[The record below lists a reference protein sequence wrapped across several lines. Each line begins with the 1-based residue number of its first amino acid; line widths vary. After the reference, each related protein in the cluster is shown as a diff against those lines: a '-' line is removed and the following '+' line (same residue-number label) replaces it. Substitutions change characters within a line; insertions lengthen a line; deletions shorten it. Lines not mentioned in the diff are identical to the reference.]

1 MCGDRRIDDPNDA
14 IPHRRLQ
21 PPFPAPARMEGHA
34 GAEVGE
40 KVEGIER
47 FHRLAAL
54 VRTAPIAV
62 FALGAGTCSDQK
74 RGGHAQGRYRTPTP
88 LAQGQGRAQPEVEVV
103 EDVNERDPF
112 RYRGIGSVDVATTR
126 VDRIAEGQISDVDT
140 LLPAELRIS
149 DTSLQTDAVR

>member
-1 MCGDRRIDDPNDA
+1 
-14 IPHRRLQ
+14 
-21 PPFPAPARMEGHA
+21 
-34 GAEVGE
+34 
-40 KVEGIER
+40 
-47 FHRLAAL
+47 
-54 VRTAPIAV
+54 
-62 FALGAGTCSDQK
+62 
-74 RGGHAQGRYRTPTP
+74 
-88 LAQGQGRAQPEVEVV
+88 V

>member
-1 MCGDRRIDDPNDA
+1 
-14 IPHRRLQ
+14 
-21 PPFPAPARMEGHA
+21 
-34 GAEVGE
+34 
-40 KVEGIER
+40 
-47 FHRLAAL
+47 
-54 VRTAPIAV
+54 
-62 FALGAGTCSDQK
+62 
-74 RGGHAQGRYRTPTP
+74 